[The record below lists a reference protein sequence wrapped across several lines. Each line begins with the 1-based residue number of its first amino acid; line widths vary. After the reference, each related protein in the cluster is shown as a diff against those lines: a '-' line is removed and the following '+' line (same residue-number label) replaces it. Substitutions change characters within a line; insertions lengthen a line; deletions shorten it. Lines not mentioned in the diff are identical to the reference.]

1 MGDLQDI
8 INNISKELEPIS
20 VSLKAIITKIKKRK
34 NLIKIADSSKG
45 RWIVVK
51 KY

>member
-1 MGDLQDI
+1 MGDLQDS

-20 VSLKAIITKIKKRK
+20 VSLKAIITKLKKRK

-45 RWIVVK
+45 RWVVVK